1 MTQEAEIG
9 WQGAVAALTAERGRA
24 VAAAGLIQR
33 LGGESDKAT
42 TELTYGEGK
51 AEADAVV
58 SSLVVALEQGKGAS
72 DLASLETRLA
82 KVVAARQALAER
94 AWALVG
100 DQAGE
105 KGVLVDL
112 LSDALP
118 YLLTAVGALWTQI
131 AARDALTRKTIATQL
146 EAARW
151 PLFAEIEP
159 R

>member
-1 MTQEAEIG
+1 MTQEAEVG
-9 WQGAVAALTAERGRA
+9 WQETVTALTAERGRA
-24 VAAAGLIQR
+24 MTAVGLIQR
-33 LGGESDKAT
+33 LGGEGDKAT
-42 TELTYGEGK
+42 AELTYGEGK

-58 SSLVVALEQGKGAS
+58 SGLVVALEQGKGAN

-94 AWALVG
+94 ARALVG

-105 KGVLVDL
+105 KGVLIDL
-112 LSDALP
+112 FSDALP
-118 YLLTAVGALWTQI
+118 YLLTAVGALWTQFT
-131 AARDALTRKTIATQL
+131 ARDALTRKTIVTQL

-151 PLFAEIEP
+151 PPFAEIEP